1 MAFPTSIGSIS
12 TYRNKKR
19 ACCRSRTASS
29 VLYVVFSAKR
39 RGGVDISVTLL
50 KQQYGIHQRLTGHMD
65 ITLHGCRY
73 VPKAVEEPW
82 ATYSVRWLWLRR
94 YDGGRGTECTKIPC
108 KPISEIL
115 LFPDGVARTVTTL
128 SAILFR

>member
-29 VLYVVFSAKR
+29 VLYTISTPKW
-39 RGGVDISVTLL
+39 RGDVDISVTLI
-50 KQQYGIHQRLTGHMD
+50 KQMYSPHQRLTGHMD
-65 ITLHGCRY
+65 ITLQGCRY

-94 YDGGRGTECTKIPC
+94 YDGGHGTACSKKPCNPIPETL
-108 KPISEIL
+108 P
-115 LFPDGVARTVTTL
+115 FPHGAAITL